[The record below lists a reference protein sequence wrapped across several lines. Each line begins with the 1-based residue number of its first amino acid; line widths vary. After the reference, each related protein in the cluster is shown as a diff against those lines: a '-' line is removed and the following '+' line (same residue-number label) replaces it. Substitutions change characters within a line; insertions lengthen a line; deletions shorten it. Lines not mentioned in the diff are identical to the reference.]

1 MENKKMTNEEILHV
15 IRSATK
21 KAWVRSTCDIMT
33 FGSSSEIASR
43 SVSNWIALDDVCCE
57 LGIEY

>member
-1 MENKKMTNEEILHV
+1 MTNEEILHV

-33 FGSSSEIASR
+33 FGSSSEIARR
-43 SVSNWIALDDVCCE
+43 SVSNWKALDDVCCE